1 MMCGRYQLEIDMDD
15 ILNFID
21 ILGEVREKYHDDD
34 LKEMIHEKRDF
45 TPGSKSVILTPEG
58 IKQPLWGFP
67 LDKKLVFNARSE
79 SIFEKRMFSESIRK
93 RRCLV
98 PANLFYEWQG
108 THKIKH
114 VVRTGDK
121 IMYLGGIYSRYLS
134 EKGEPEDR
142 FSIITQASEG
152 NMLELHPRTPLII
165 EHNHLRRYLNPD
177 ATEDEIKQILSKT
190 PAHLLIS
197 RSDGPSQLS
206 FF

>member
-1 MMCGRYQLEIDMDD
+1 MCGRYQLEIDMDD

-21 ILGEVREKYHDDD
+21 VLGEVREKYREDD
-34 LKEMIHEKRDF
+34 LKEMVHEKRDF
-45 TPGSKSVILTPEG
+45 TPGSKTIILTPEG
-58 IKQPLWGFP
+58 LKKPTWGFP

-79 SIFEKRMFSESIRK
+79 SIFEKRMFSEAVRK

-108 THKIKH
+108 TNKIKH
-114 VVRTGDK
+114 EVRTEDK
-121 IMYLGGIYSRYLS
+121 IMYLGGIYSRYPG

-152 NMLELHPRTPLII
+152 SMLEIHPRTPVII
-165 EHNHLRRYLNPD
+165 DDDHLRKYLNPG
-177 ATEDEIKQILSKT
+177 ASEDEIRHILSMA

-197 RSDGPSQLS
+197 RADGPRQLS
-206 FF
+206 FL